1 MLLGNREIIRTAV
14 EDLFLREMV
23 EEDRSF
29 LYLGE
34 CNSSALD
41 TMIETDDSSIFD
53 DVSEC
58 GNDCVTEDDDDFYI
72 S

>member
-41 TMIETDDSSIFD
+41 TMIETDNSSIFD

>member
-14 EDLFLREMV
+14 EDLLLREMV

>member
-41 TMIETDDSSIFD
+41 TMIETNDSSIFD